1 MTLSVKNGRYAF
13 LIRLCL
19 MFSMELWKEFLL
31 LKILSEISIRQTINL
46 YENDEFLK
54 FKRSPL

>member
-13 LIRLCL
+13 LIRLRL

-31 LKILSEISIRQTINL
+31 LKILSEISVRHLIKL
-46 YENDEFLK
+46 
-54 FKRSPL
+54 

>member
-31 LKILSEISIRQTINL
+31 LKILSEISVRHLIKL
-46 YENDEFLK
+46 
-54 FKRSPL
+54 